1 MSELTKTD
9 LLDVDKQIAQQ
20 NFVCLSFVSP
30 ENEIKKREHWE
41 FQQFLK
47 NYELNKS
54 MEKMNAFLNFLSFKY
69 NLNMEKLTE
78 DFKEFVET
86 EKSSLVE
93 TMTDDFKNFTDQHEE
108 TLMKNYQEE
117 YGFQTST
124 RGVKVRGTFATLE
137 EAELR
142 CKMLREVDPNHDIY
156 CAPVGT
162 WLPFHPE
169 AYKTGDVRYL
179 EEELNNLMHEK
190 KKNEDKAKQEF
201 DMRVKESKMKAIE
214 ENVERAKESNN
225 VLTQSINEKGDLV
238 SVNNVNSQEKVL
250 GVNATAE
257 EIKKELFEGENIVME
272 KSGSKKQN

>member
-1 MSELTKTD
+1 MSELSKVD
-9 LLDVDKQIAQQ
+9 LLDVDKPIAQQ
-20 NFVCLSFVSP
+20 NFVCLSFISP

-54 MEKMNAFLNFLSFKY
+54 MEKMKAFLNFISFKY
-69 NLNMEKLTE
+69 DLNMDKLDG
-78 DFKEFVET
+78 DFKEFIDAEKDTLPET
-86 EKSSLVE
+86 V
-93 TMTDDFKNFTDQHEE
+93 TDDFKNFIDQHEQM
-108 TLMKNYQEE
+108 LMENYQKE
-117 YGFQTST
+117 YGFQTSV
-124 RGVKVRGTFATLE
+124 RGVKVRGSFPSLE

-190 KKNEDKAKQEF
+190 KQNEEKAKQEF

-214 ENVERAKESNN
+214 ENIKKAEESEN
-225 VLTQSINEKGDLV
+225 VLTQSINENGELV

-250 GVNATAE
+250 GVNATVDDIRA
-257 EIKKELFEGENIVME
+257 ELFEGENIVTE
-272 KSGSKKQN
+272 NKNKKD